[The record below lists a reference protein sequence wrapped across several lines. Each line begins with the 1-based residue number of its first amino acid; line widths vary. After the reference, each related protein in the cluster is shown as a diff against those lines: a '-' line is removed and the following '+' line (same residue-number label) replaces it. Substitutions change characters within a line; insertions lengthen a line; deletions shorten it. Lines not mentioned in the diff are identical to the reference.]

1 MTKRADA
8 IVLGAGIV
16 GAGTAYFLAKRGV
29 KVLLIEGEHPGWGA
43 SGRNP
48 GYQWLH
54 TRKGGI
60 QMELGLAG
68 RRLADELRDEL
79 DGFEMRPCGGLI
91 YYYDERQ
98 TPVFRNLVEE
108 RRRAGLQA
116 ELVDGK
122 TAREHCPALSER
134 VVGASWNPLDAHQ
147 NTGKL
152 VDALVAGARRHGAT
166 LIDHTKIEKL
176 LLSNGRCVGVV
187 TTKGE
192 EHHAEKVVLT
202 GGAWSPKLL
211 APLGLSLPITP
222 MRLQVA
228 ETEPAPFKVG
238 PLLYGPTAIKQY
250 AFIRELGDYTD
261 AGATHPLE
269 KQFPGIE
276 FLELA
281 SQRLD
286 GRILLGC
293 PMDFPG
299 YDDRPTVG
307 GLALTLA
314 IMGEALPGI
323 RDLAVERV
331 WAGLLPQTPDAL
343 PVIDPEPGVDGLVIN
358 AGHVFGNLAGPL
370 SGKLVAQAL
379 TGEKPDFE
387 LAQFALNRPGLRV
400 NHEEHRR
407 W

>member
-1 MTKRADA
+1 MTKPVDV

-16 GAGTAYFLAKRGV
+16 GAGTAYALAKRGV
-29 KVLLIEGEHPGWGA
+29 RVLLIEGEHPGWGA
-43 SGRNP
+43 SSRNP
-48 GYQWLH
+48 GFQWLH
-54 TRKGGI
+54 TRNAGI
-60 QMELGLAG
+60 QVALGLAG

-79 DGFEMRPCGGLI
+79 DGFDLRPCGGLI

-98 TPVFRNLVEE
+98 TPVFESFVED
-108 RRRAGLQA
+108 RRRAGLPV
-116 ELVDGK
+116 ELIDGK
-122 TAREHCPALSER
+122 SARAHCPALSER

-152 VDALVAGARRHGAT
+152 VDALVAGARRHGAA
-166 LIDHTKIEKL
+166 LVDHTQIEKL
-176 LLSNGRCVGVV
+176 VLAQGRCIGVA
-187 TTKGE
+187 TATGE
-192 EHHAEKVVLT
+192 EFHADKVVLT
-202 GGAWSPKLL
+202 GGAWSPRLL
-211 APLGLSLPITP
+211 EPLGLALPITP

-228 ETEPAPFKVG
+228 ETEPAPFKVE

-250 AFIRELGDYTD
+250 AFIRELPDYTD
-261 AGATHPLE
+261 NGATHPLE
-269 KQFPGIE
+269 AQFPGIE

-281 SQRLD
+281 SQRAD
-286 GRILLGC
+286 GRLLLGC

-314 IMGEALPGI
+314 IMAEALPGI
-323 RDLAVERV
+323 RELAVERV

-343 PVIDPEPGVDGLVIN
+343 PVVDPAPGVEGLVVN

-370 SGKLVAQAL
+370 SGKLIAQSL
-379 TGEKPDFE
+379 TGEKPDFD

>member
-1 MTKRADA
+1 
-8 IVLGAGIV
+8 
-16 GAGTAYFLAKRGV
+16 
-29 KVLLIEGEHPGWGA
+29 
-43 SGRNP
+43 
-48 GYQWLH
+48 
-54 TRKGGI
+54 
-60 QMELGLAG
+60 
-68 RRLADELRDEL
+68 
-79 DGFEMRPCGGLI
+79 
-91 YYYDERQ
+91 
-98 TPVFRNLVEE
+98 
-108 RRRAGLQA
+108 
-116 ELVDGK
+116 
-122 TAREHCPALSER
+122 

-228 ETEPAPFKVG
+228 ETGPAPFKVG

-250 AFIRELGDYTD
+250 AFVRELGDYTD

-314 IMGEALPGI
+314 VMAEALPGI
-323 RDLAVERV
+323 RGLAVERV

-343 PVIDPEPGVDGLVIN
+343 PVVDPNPGVEGLVIN

-370 SGKLVAQAL
+370 SGKLVAQSL
-379 TGEKPDFE
+379 TGETPDFD
-387 LAQFALNRPGLRV
+387 LAQFALGRPSLRV